1 MVTMAT
7 NVTSGPFVNERGQ
20 LDLTLAREEDSMF
33 YECTGVDV
41 AGANASQL
49 FSIEVTVEGGLSP
62 QPNSL
67 LWKPQHSSS

>member
-1 MVTMAT
+1 MRVTMAT
-7 NVTSGPFVNERGQ
+7 NVSSGPFVNKQEQ

-49 FSIEVTVEGGLSP
+49 FRVEVTMEGGLILV
-62 QPNSL
+62 NSL
-67 LWKPQHSSS
+67 LWKSQHSSS

>member
-1 MVTMAT
+1 MRVTMAT
-7 NVTSGPFVNERGQ
+7 NVTSGPFVNEQGQ

-49 FSIEVTVEGGLSP
+49 FRVEITMEGGLILV
-62 QPNSL
+62 NSL
-67 LWKPQHSSS
+67 LWKP

>member
-1 MVTMAT
+1 MAT
-7 NVTSGPFVNERGQ
+7 NVTSGPFVNEWGQ
-20 LDLTLAREEDSMF
+20 LDLTLARKEDSMF

-49 FSIEVTVEGGLSP
+49 FRVEITMEGELILV
-62 QPNSL
+62 NNL